1 MAGLAIGLLLF
12 SYTLPAVTVVI
23 IAAWTLLAIGL
34 GTIACVSIALGIM
47 WYDSRALTDKERARM
62 LSAD

>member
-1 MAGLAIGLLLF
+1 M
-12 SYTLPAVTVVI
+12 
-23 IAAWTLLAIGL
+23 WTLLAIGL
-34 GTIACVSIALGIM
+34 VGSIAFVLIALGIL